1 MIQSSF
7 HSSFSPVGHGC
18 EKGCPDREAL
28 QSTESTALKQTQTV
42 LKVRP
47 GTGKMN
53 WVLHKNN
60 IKRMGQASFSKL
72 EWVVHRFYVLAWV
85 TLLQAMSLWRS
96 YLFMKDCSSRVEH
109 PLPNHL
115 SPTHDWKIGRD
126 MERWWKKLNMQR
138 KNNAS
143 RPNPTVKQPW
153 STTGKQQRD
162 WVLYL

>member
-7 HSSFSPVGHGC
+7 HSSSFSPVGHGC

-60 IKRMGQASFSKL
+60 FKRMG
-72 EWVVHRFYVLAWV
+72 RLAF
-85 TLLQAMSLWRS
+85 LNLSES
-96 YLFMKDCSSRVEH
+96 SIGFMF
-109 PLPNHL
+109 
-115 SPTHDWKIGRD
+115 
-126 MERWWKKLNMQR
+126 
-138 KNNAS
+138 
-143 RPNPTVKQPW
+143 
-153 STTGKQQRD
+153 
-162 WVLYL
+162 